1 MGRQRRGWGASC
13 QAAARRLR
21 EVGDVVIVQ
30 DPEAGLGVE
39 DLYQVREH
47 ERRLGAHV
55 HDEPTGRDRP
65 QREPDATHEP
75 TTATAPRAPARPSP
89 GIRLPRPA
97 EHPNS

>member
-47 ERRLGAHV
+47 ERRWARTSTTNPLAAIGRSAS
-55 HDEPTGRDRP
+55 PTP
-65 QREPDATHEP
+65 
-75 TTATAPRAPARPSP
+75 
-89 GIRLPRPA
+89 
-97 EHPNS
+97 